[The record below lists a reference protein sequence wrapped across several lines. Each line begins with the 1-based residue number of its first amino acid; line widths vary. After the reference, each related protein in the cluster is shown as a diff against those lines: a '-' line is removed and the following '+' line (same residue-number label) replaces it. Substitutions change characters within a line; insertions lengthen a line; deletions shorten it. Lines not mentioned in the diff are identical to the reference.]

1 MFVTRRWRMANGYHV
16 FSGLLVAIVVL
27 VMIAGAFGRSH
38 P

>member
-1 MFVTRRWRMANGYHV
+1 MANGYHMIG
-16 FSGLLVAIVVL
+16 GLLVAIVVL

>member
-1 MFVTRRWRMANGYHV
+1 MPEGYD
-16 FSGLLVAIVVL
+16 FATGLLVALVVL